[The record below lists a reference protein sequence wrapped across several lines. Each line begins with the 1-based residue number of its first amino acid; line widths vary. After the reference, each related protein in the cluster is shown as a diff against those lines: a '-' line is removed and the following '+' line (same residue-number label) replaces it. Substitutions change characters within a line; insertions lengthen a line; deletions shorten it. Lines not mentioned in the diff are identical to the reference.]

1 MQNAKFNPEQI
12 TYVSFFPTD
21 NNPITPTFIKEKV
34 LVEHPLKFAES
45 FTTGFNPGL
54 LLLEQKGK
62 KRSFVQCFWLEP
74 GEPVPVE
81 KPTQEQRGEPIL
93 NGVPL
98 KPFPSQKPTEDQEQ
112 PKDEIQVK
120 KPTSKK
126 PTAKKQPV

>member
-62 KRSFVQCFWLEP
+62 KRSFVQSFWLEP
-74 GEPVPVE
+74 GELVPVE
-81 KPTQEQRGEPIL
+81 PTQE
-93 NGVPL
+93 
-98 KPFPSQKPTEDQEQ
+98 STQEQ
-112 PKDEIQVK
+112 NEPKDEIQEKKATTKPRPKKEPVK
-120 KPTSKK
+120 N
-126 PTAKKQPV
+126 

>member
-81 KPTQEQRGEPIL
+81 EPTQEPTQEQKEA
-93 NGVPL
+93 
-98 KPFPSQKPTEDQEQ
+98 
-112 PKDEIQVK
+112 KDEIQEK
-120 KPTSKK
+120 KATTK
-126 PTAKKQPV
+126 PRPKQQPVKN

>member
-45 FTTGFNPGL
+45 FKTGFNPGL

-81 KPTQEQRGEPIL
+81 EPTQE
-93 NGVPL
+93 
-98 KPFPSQKPTEDQEQ
+98 PTQGL
-112 PKDEIQVK
+112 
-120 KPTSKK
+120 SKK
-126 PTAKKQPV
+126 PCVAINRIIDNK

>member
-21 NNPITPTFIKEKV
+21 NNPTTPTFVKEQFI
-34 LVEHPLKFAES
+34 VEDPQKFS
-45 FTTGFNPGL
+45 QRITTSPGL

-74 GEPVPVE
+74 GEPIPVNE
-81 KPTQEQRGEPIL
+81 PTPEPTQ
-93 NGVPL
+93 
-98 KPFPSQKPTEDQEQ
+98 DQEET
-112 PKDEIQVK
+112 KDETQVK

-126 PTAKKQPV
+126 PTPKKQTV

>member
-21 NNPITPTFIKEKV
+21 NNLTTPTFLKEKV
-34 LVEHPLKFAES
+34 LVEQPIKFAES
-45 FTTGFNPGL
+45 FTTGPGL

-62 KRSFVQCFWLEP
+62 KRCFVQCFWLEP

-81 KPTQEQRGEPIL
+81 QPKQEPTQ
-93 NGVPL
+93 
-98 KPFPSQKPTEDQEQ
+98 DQEQ
-112 PKDEIQVK
+112 AEDETQVK

-126 PTAKKQPV
+126 PTAKKQHV

>member
-81 KPTQEQRGEPIL
+81 EPTPEPTQ
-93 NGVPL
+93 
-98 KPFPSQKPTEDQEQ
+98 DQEQ
-112 PKDEIQVK
+112 PKNEIQVK

>member
-12 TYVSFFPTD
+12 TYVTFFPTD
-21 NNPITPTFIKEKV
+21 NNPRTPTLLKEKV
-34 LVEHPLKFAES
+34 MVENPDQFIKNFPHFLTDK
-45 FTTGFNPGL
+45 PGL
-54 LLLEQKGK
+54 VLLEQKGK

-81 KPTQEQRGEPIL
+81 EPTQEPTQEQKEA
-93 NGVPL
+93 
-98 KPFPSQKPTEDQEQ
+98 
-112 PKDEIQVK
+112 KDEIQVK

>member
-12 TYVSFFPTD
+12 TYVSFFPTN

-34 LVEHPLKFAES
+34 LVEDPKKFAEG
-45 FTTGFNPGL
+45 FTTGPGL

-62 KRSFVQCFWLEP
+62 KRSFVQHFWLEP

-81 KPTQEQRGEPIL
+81 EPTQE
-93 NGVPL
+93 
-98 KPFPSQKPTEDQEQ
+98 PTQDQEQ

>member
-54 LLLEQKGK
+54 LLL
-62 KRSFVQCFWLEP
+62 
-74 GEPVPVE
+74 
-81 KPTQEQRGEPIL
+81 
-93 NGVPL
+93 
-98 KPFPSQKPTEDQEQ
+98 
-112 PKDEIQVK
+112 
-120 KPTSKK
+120 
-126 PTAKKQPV
+126 

>member
-45 FTTGFNPGL
+45 FTTGPGL

-74 GEPVPVE
+74 GEPVPVDE
-81 KPTQEQRGEPIL
+81 PTHEQRGEPIL

>member
-21 NNPITPTFIKEKV
+21 NNPITPTFVKEKV
-34 LVEHPLKFAES
+34 LVEDPKKFAED
-45 FTTGFNPGL
+45 FTAGTGL

-81 KPTQEQRGEPIL
+81 QPTPEPPLFDLGPEPTQE
-93 NGVPL
+93 
-98 KPFPSQKPTEDQEQ
+98 QEQ
-112 PKDEIQVK
+112 PKDETQVK
-120 KPTSKK
+120 KATSKK
-126 PTAKKQPV
+126 PTAKKQTV

>member
-21 NNPITPTFIKEKV
+21 NNPTTPTLIKEKV
-34 LVEHPLKFAES
+34 LVENPDQFIKRFPHYLTDK
-45 FTTGFNPGL
+45 PGL

-74 GEPVPVE
+74 GEPIPVNE
-81 KPTQEQRGEPIL
+81 PTPEPTQ
-93 NGVPL
+93 
-98 KPFPSQKPTEDQEQ
+98 DQEQ
-112 PKDEIQVK
+112 QKDETQVK

-126 PTAKKQPV
+126 PTPKKQTV

>member
-1 MQNAKFNPEQI
+1 MQNAKFNLEQI

-62 KRSFVQCFWLEP
+62 KRSFVQHFWLEP
-74 GEPVPVE
+74 VEPVPVE
-81 KPTQEQRGEPIL
+81 EPTQE
-93 NGVPL
+93 
-98 KPFPSQKPTEDQEQ
+98 PSQEQ
-112 PKDEIQVK
+112 KEAKDEIQVK

-126 PTAKKQPV
+126 PTEKKQPV

>member
-21 NNPITPTFIKEKV
+21 NNPTTPTFIKEKV
-34 LVEHPLKFAES
+34 LVEDPQKFSQS
-45 FTTGFNPGL
+45 FTTGPGL

-62 KRSFVQCFWLEP
+62 KRSFVQHFWLEP
-74 GEPVPVE
+74 GEPVPVNE
-81 KPTQEQRGEPIL
+81 PTQE
-93 NGVPL
+93 
-98 KPFPSQKPTEDQEQ
+98 PTQDQEE

-126 PTAKKQPV
+126 PTEKKQPV

>member
-12 TYVSFFPTD
+12 TYVTFFPTD
-21 NNPITPTFIKEKV
+21 NNPTTPTFVKEKI
-34 LVEHPLKFAES
+34 LVEEPSKFAES

-81 KPTQEQRGEPIL
+81 EPTQEQNE
-93 NGVPL
+93 
-98 KPFPSQKPTEDQEQ
+98 
-112 PKDEIQVK
+112 PKDEMQEK
-120 KPTSKK
+120 KATTK
-126 PTAKKQPV
+126 PRPKQQPVKN

>member
-1 MQNAKFNPEQI
+1 MQNAKFNPELI

-74 GEPVPVE
+74 GEAVPVE
-81 KPTQEQRGEPIL
+81 EPTQEPTQEQKEA
-93 NGVPL
+93 
-98 KPFPSQKPTEDQEQ
+98 
-112 PKDEIQVK
+112 KDEIQVK

-126 PTAKKQPV
+126 PTEKKQPV

>member
-62 KRSFVQCFWLEP
+62 KRSFVQSFWLEP
-74 GEPVPVE
+74 GELVPVE
-81 KPTQEQRGEPIL
+81 EPTQEPTQEQKEA
-93 NGVPL
+93 
-98 KPFPSQKPTEDQEQ
+98 
-112 PKDEIQVK
+112 KDEIQEKKATTKPRPKKEPVK
-120 KPTSKK
+120 N
-126 PTAKKQPV
+126 

>member
-81 KPTQEQRGEPIL
+81 EPTQEQNER
-93 NGVPL
+93 
-98 KPFPSQKPTEDQEQ
+98 
-112 PKDEIQVK
+112 KDEMQEK
-120 KPTSKK
+120 KATTKPRPKK
-126 PTAKKQPV
+126 EPV